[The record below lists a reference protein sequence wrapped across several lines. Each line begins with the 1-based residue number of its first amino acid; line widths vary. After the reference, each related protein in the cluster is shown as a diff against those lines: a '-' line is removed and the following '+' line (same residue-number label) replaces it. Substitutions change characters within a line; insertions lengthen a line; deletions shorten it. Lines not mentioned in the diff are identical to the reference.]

1 MGKLKVIKKEVE
13 KEVVPVKAGQIR
25 MGYGERPVL
34 IGENPIYKEFSI
46 IYLDDIFTVYTN
58 LKNID
63 IEEIYP
69 FTLKSTLIKH
79 NSNL

>member
-1 MGKLKVIKKEVE
+1 MSKLKV
-13 KEVVPVKAGQIR
+13 VKGD
-25 MGYGERPVL
+25 V
-34 IGENPIYKEFSI
+34 
-46 IYLDDIFTVYTN
+46 
-58 LKNID
+58 D